1 MNKIKQKIQAGE
13 IACSKGMSPTCTVM
27 GTRDKFVSGRHICK
41 ECHRFKSLAY
51 YETHK
56 ETLSKKSKDN
66 YYIKKAKKM
75 IVVDNDNDDE
85 VQEMGEFLDE
95 LKDAIF
101 PEK

>member
-13 IACSKGMSPTCTVM
+13 ITCSKGMAPTCTIM

-56 ETLSKKSKDN
+56 ETLAKKSKDN

-75 IVVDNDNDDE
+75 IVVVNDDNDDDDE
-85 VQEMGEFLDE
+85 EGEFLVE
-95 LKDAIF
+95 LKDALF
-101 PEK
+101 P